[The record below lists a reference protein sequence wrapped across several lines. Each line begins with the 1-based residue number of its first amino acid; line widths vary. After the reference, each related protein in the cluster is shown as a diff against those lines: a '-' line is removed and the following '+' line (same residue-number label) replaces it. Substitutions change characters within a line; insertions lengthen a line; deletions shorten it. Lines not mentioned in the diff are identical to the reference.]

1 MKPLHWLASLAIA
14 VSLPALAEISD
25 ADGGAMK
32 KLAWANLHEIE
43 AGKLAASKAQNP
55 QVKQFGQK
63 MADDHGQMLKDLQA
77 LASKKGVKLPDQLG
91 MKEQADMVKLKAL
104 SGERFDK
111 SYMSDMVKDHEKD
124 VRETQEIAD
133 KAQDADFKAAVQ
145 KANAKIKEHL
155 QEAQRV
161 ASSASSPSGS
171 SGSSSAPK

>member
-1 MKPLHWLASLAIA
+1 MKPFHWIASLALA
-14 VSLPALAEISD
+14 VSLPALADISD

-32 KLAWANLHEIE
+32 KLASANLHEIE

-63 MADDHGQMLKDLQA
+63 MADDHGQMLKDLQS
-77 LASKKGVKLPDQLG
+77 LAAKKGVKLPDQLG

-111 SYMSDMVKDHEKD
+111 SYMSDMVQDHQKD
-124 VRETQEIAD
+124 VRETQDIAN
-133 KAQDADFKAAVQ
+133 KAQDAEFKAAVL
-145 KANAKIKEHL
+145 KANAKMQEHL

-161 ASSASSPSGS
+161 AAAAGSGAAG
-171 SGSSSAPK
+171 GSSSPK